1 MYRESMLRIL
11 LRILLKKQLIKLSL
25 HLNLL
30 TPPIHFTSSAGK
42 TEKQVMACL
51 PNKLVIYAVT
61 N

>member
-11 LRILLKKQLIKLSL
+11 LRKQLIKLSL
-25 HLNLL
+25 DLNLL
-30 TPPIHFTSSAGK
+30 TRPIHFSSAGK